1 MPFETRVDESRGGVS
16 EDAES
21 SKRTLA
27 FESCRNRRI
36 KLHILPRGA
45 ERELARMQ
53 DPRLIRPDF
62 ELLGQLTLVLRRI
75 HIRIRMVVE
84 QTEEAVQTDVDR
96 RRLHHF
102 RGPRIE
108 RNMAVSLCGENVAIG
123 QQHRNSSKHH
133 RNNRH
138 MSGRA
143 ANARPP
149 TVVQSSPSTL

>member
-1 MPFETRVDESRGGVS
+1 MTLETRVDEACGGMR
-16 EDAES
+16 ENTQAAQ
-21 SKRTLA
+21 RALA
-27 FESCRNRRI
+27 LQSGGNCRI

-62 ELLGQLTLVLRRI
+62 ELLGQLALVLRRI

-108 RNMAVSLCGENVAIG
+108 
-123 QQHRNSSKHH
+123 
-133 RNNRH
+133 
-138 MSGRA
+138 
-143 ANARPP
+143 
-149 TVVQSSPSTL
+149 